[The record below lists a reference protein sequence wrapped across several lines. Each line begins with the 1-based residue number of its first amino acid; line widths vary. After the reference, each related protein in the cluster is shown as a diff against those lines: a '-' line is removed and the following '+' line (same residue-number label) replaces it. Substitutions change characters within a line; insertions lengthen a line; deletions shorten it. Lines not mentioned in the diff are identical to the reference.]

1 MPDSKFERVRQATN
15 LGLSR
20 FAKWLPILLR
30 AALLLLFVWYGG
42 ELFYNASGIGATSF
56 IIGFGGLFL
65 VLLAAVMRFTY
76 REYLKENENDDA
88 ESSGT
93 MPFWPFLLIN
103 VLIILLV
110 SAIAKWEQHRGS
122 PGFTTGLLGF
132 TQVWVHKIG
141 GLFTGG
147 R

>member
-1 MPDSKFERVRQATN
+1 MSISQFERVREATS

-30 AALLLLFVWYGG
+30 AALLLLFVWYGV
-42 ELFYNASGIGATSF
+42 ELFHNATGGGATSF
-56 IIGFGGLFL
+56 LIVLALLFL
-65 VLLAAVMRFTY
+65 LILVAVMRFTY
-76 REYLKENENDDA
+76 RGYPKENGAA
-88 ESSGT
+88 EPPAT
-93 MPFWPFLLIN
+93 IPLWPFLLIN
-103 VLIILLV
+103 LLMILLV

-141 GLFTGG
+141 ALFTGG